1 VRKVTFGVGNSLDG
15 YIARPD
21 HGVDWLQWTKE
32 VAEISATYWKTIDT
46 VVMGRKTYE
55 KSPREGFP
63 GVKNYVFSRT
73 LKPESRGA
81 VELTATDP
89 ARFVAR
95 LKRQPGRGICV
106 MGGGEFAAALF
117 DAGLIDEVVLNTHPV
132 LLGSGIPLFPRLKR
146 QINLKLLE
154 VKALKNGCVVLFYAT
169 GKRPANGR
177 GKGH

>member
-1 VRKVTFGVGNSLDG
+1 
-15 YIARPD
+15 
-21 HGVDWLQWTKE
+21 
-32 VAEISATYWKTIDT
+32 
-46 VVMGRKTYE
+46 
-55 KSPREGFP
+55 
-63 GVKNYVFSRT
+63 VKNYVFSRT